1 MIEMTGI
8 TRTQPMRTPVLPT
21 SQALSQDGD
30 VATRDVA
37 TQPQVSSAMES
48 VSKAVTAA
56 KESAAAITANE
67 TANFNKAI
75 QQVRENVEAAIQDQM
90 SNNRISFSV
99 DEDLGMIIIKVIDA
113 ETEEV
118 VRQIPPE
125 ELLRIAESLD
135 TANLSPHKGVLFDQ
149 EG

>member
-21 SQALSQDGD
+21 SQALSQNGD
-30 VATRDVA
+30 VAMRDVA

-48 VSKAVTAA
+48 VSKAITAA
-56 KESAAAITANE
+56 KESAAAVTATE
-67 TANFNKAI
+67 TASFNEAI
-75 QQVRENVEAAIQDQM
+75 QQVRENVQAAIQDRM

-99 DEDLGMIIIKVIDA
+99 DADKGMIIVKVIDA

-135 TANLSPHKGVLFDQ
+135 TANLSPQKGVLFDQ

>member
-1 MIEMTGI
+1 
-8 TRTQPMRTPVLPT
+8 MRTPVLPT

-30 VATRDVA
+30 AEVVRDVA

-48 VSKAVTAA
+48 VSTVVAA
-56 KESAAAITANE
+56 ANESAATLTANE
-67 TANFNKAI
+67 TANFNETI

-99 DEDLGMIIIKVIDA
+99 DENLGMIIIKVIDA

-135 TANLSPHKGVLFDQ
+135 TANLSPQKGVLFDQ

>member
-1 MIEMTGI
+1 
-8 TRTQPMRTPVLPT
+8 MRTPVLPT
-21 SQALSQDGD
+21 SHALSQDGD